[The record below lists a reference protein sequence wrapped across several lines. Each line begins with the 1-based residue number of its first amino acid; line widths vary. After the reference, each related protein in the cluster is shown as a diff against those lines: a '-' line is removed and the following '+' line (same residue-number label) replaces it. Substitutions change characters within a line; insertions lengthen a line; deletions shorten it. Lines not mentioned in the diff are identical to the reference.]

1 MNYGEDTG
9 NNQSFGID
17 MTPTREPAALNTEYL
32 APKIS
37 GRKIRK
43 GLLIFI
49 FLTIAALTILF
60 IRTHSE
66 GAIDAFRNY
75 DTEFLF
81 LTVVLLIFDILL
93 GAFRNHIFMKK
104 LDSRV
109 EFMTSLRANLAN
121 TFAGAITPSQG
132 GGGPA
137 QFYVYHRKGAS
148 IGQAVFVAAF
158 NYLSTLIVF
167 ISGTVLALFLLAGT
181 YGNSYTGIILLCFA
195 IFFMEFV
202 LLAFALA
209 RPELFL
215 LVLGKFTDWFSDRFS
230 RMGRRLRKITDRVT
244 LEVDSFKDSSK
255 LFFGSC
261 KMMIPLSLIL
271 TLILYLT
278 KYVIAYLVVRGL
290 GISCDFMTVISIQAI
305 LMCIIY
311 FSPSPGGSGIAEL
324 SIAALMCT
332 VVPESMLGVYS
343 LLQRFFLL
351 YVPVMLGS
359 IVIFY
364 ELRVVSRRRNILQS
378 YTGRCEMNCRFS
390 ISRRGIR

>member
-1 MNYGEDTG
+1 MNSGEDSG
-9 NNQSFGID
+9 SNPSQKID
-17 MTPTREPAALNTEYL
+17 MIPASEPTELDTEYL
-32 APKIS
+32 ASRIN

-43 GLLIFI
+43 GLFIFI

-66 GAIDAFRNY
+66 GVIDAFRNY

-81 LTVVLLIFDILL
+81 LTVILLIFDILL

-104 LDSRV
+104 LDPRV

-137 QFYVYHRKGAS
+137 QFYVYHRKGVS
-148 IGQAVFVAAF
+148 IGQSIFVAAF

-167 ISGTVLALFLLAGT
+167 ISGAVLALFLLAGT
-181 YGNSYTGIILLCFA
+181 YGSSLTGIILLCFV
-195 IFFMEFV
+195 IFFIEFV

-209 RPELFL
+209 RPELFAML
-215 LVLGKFTDWFSDRFS
+215 LGKFTDWFSDSFS
-230 RMGRRLRKITDRVT
+230 RMGSRLRKITNRVT

-261 KMMIPLSLIL
+261 KMMIPLSLAL
-271 TLILYLT
+271 TLILYLN

-324 SIAALMCT
+324 SIAALMSA
-332 VVPESMLGVYS
+332 VVPKSMLGVYS
-343 LLQRFFLL
+343 LLQRLFLL
-351 YVPVMLGS
+351 YVPVILGS

-364 ELRVVSRRRNILQS
+364 ELRVSSRQEYS
-378 YTGRCEMNCRFS
+378 P
-390 ISRRGIR
+390 ISTDNVQISAGKAQ

>member
-1 MNYGEDTG
+1 MNSCEDSG
-9 NNQSFGID
+9 SNPSFGID
-17 MTPTREPAALNTEYL
+17 ASPAGESSALNTEYN
-32 APKIS
+32 AMNIS
-37 GRKIRK
+37 GRKMRK

-49 FLTIAALTILF
+49 FLTIAALVILF
-60 IRTHSE
+60 IITHSK
-66 GAIDAFRNY
+66 GAIEAFRNY
-75 DTEFLF
+75 DARFLF
-81 LTVVLLIFDILL
+81 LTVVLLILDILL

-104 LDSRV
+104 LDPRV

-167 ISGTVLALFLLAGT
+167 ISGAVLALFLLTGT
-181 YGNSYTGIILLCFA
+181 YGSSYTSIILLCFV
-195 IFFMEFV
+195 IFFVEFV
-202 LLAFALA
+202 LLSFALA
-209 RPELFL
+209 RPELFV
-215 LVLGKFTDWFSDRFS
+215 LVLGKFTDWFSSRFF
-230 RMGRRLRKITDRVT
+230 RMGSKLRKITNRVT
-244 LEVDSFKDSSK
+244 LEVDSFRDSSK
-255 LFFGSC
+255 LFFGSY
-261 KMMIPLSLIL
+261 KLMIPLSLIL
-271 TLILYLT
+271 TLILYLN
-278 KYVIAYLVVRGL
+278 KYLIGYLVVRGL

-324 SIAALMCT
+324 SIAALMST

-351 YVPVMLGS
+351 YVPVIFGS

-364 ELRVVSRRRNILQS
+364 ELRVVSRHRNILQS
-378 YTGRCEMNCRFS
+378 YTGSHEMICKESTANT
-390 ISRRGIR
+390 

>member
-1 MNYGEDTG
+1 MNSGEDSSS
-9 NNQSFGID
+9 NPSLKID
-17 MTPTREPAALNTEYL
+17 MIPASEPTELDNEYL
-32 APKIS
+32 ASRIN

-43 GLLIFI
+43 GLFIFI
-49 FLTIAALTILF
+49 FLTVVSLTILF

-81 LTVVLLIFDILL
+81 LTVILLIFDILL

-104 LDSRV
+104 LDPRV

-148 IGQAVFVAAF
+148 IGKAIFVAAF

-167 ISGTVLALFLLAGT
+167 ISGAVLALFLLTGT
-181 YGNSYTGIILLCFA
+181 YGSSLTGIILLCFV
-195 IFFMEFV
+195 IFFIEFV

-209 RPELFL
+209 RPELFAM
-215 LVLGKFTDWFSDRFS
+215 VLGKFTDRFSDSFS
-230 RMGRRLRKITDRVT
+230 RMGSRLRKITDRVT

-261 KMMIPLSLIL
+261 KMMIPLSLAL
-271 TLILYLT
+271 TLILYVN

-311 FSPSPGGSGIAEL
+311 FSPSPGGSGIAEF
-324 SIAALMCT
+324 SIAALMSA

-343 LLQRFFLL
+343 LLQRLFLL
-351 YVPVMLGS
+351 YVPVILGS

-364 ELRVVSRRRNILQS
+364 ELRVSSRQEYS
-378 YTGRCEMNCRFS
+378 P
-390 ISRRGIR
+390 ISTDNVQISAGKA

>member
-1 MNYGEDTG
+1 MNSGED
-9 NNQSFGID
+9 SLSDPSSGID
-17 MTPTREPAALNTEYL
+17 MTPTVESAGINTEYL
-32 APKIS
+32 LKRIT

-66 GAIDAFRNY
+66 GVVEAFRNY
-75 DTEFLF
+75 DTRFLF
-81 LTVVLLIFDILL
+81 LTIVLLIFDILL

-104 LDSRV
+104 LDPGV

-137 QFYVYHRKGAS
+137 QFYVYHRKGTS

-167 ISGTVLALFLLAGT
+167 ISGAVLALFLLTGT
-181 YGNSYTGIILLCFA
+181 YGSRYTGIILLCFV
-195 IFFMEFV
+195 IFFIEFILLVFALTRPEMFV
-202 LLAFALA
+202 LI
-209 RPELFL
+209 
-215 LVLGKFTDWFSDRFS
+215 LGRFTDWFSGRFF
-230 RMGRRLRKITDRVT
+230 RMGSKLRKITNRVT
-244 LEVDSFKDSSK
+244 LEVDSFKDSSRM
-255 LFFGSC
+255 FFGSC
-261 KMMIPLSLIL
+261 KMMIPLSLVL

-290 GISCDFMTVISIQAI
+290 GISCDFMTVITIQAV

-324 SIAALMCT
+324 SIAALMST
-332 VVPESMLGVYS
+332 VVPESMLGMYS

-351 YVPVMLGS
+351 YVPVILGS

-364 ELRVVSRRRNILQS
+364 ELRVVSRYRNTLQS
-378 YTGRCEMNCRFS
+378 CTD
-390 ISRRGIR
+390 SRSMIFNESTSDV

>member
-1 MNYGEDTG
+1 MNSGEDSG
-9 NNQSFGID
+9 SNPSLKID
-17 MTPTREPAALNTEYL
+17 MIPASEPTELDTEYL
-32 APKIS
+32 ASRIN

-43 GLLIFI
+43 GLFIFI
-49 FLTIAALTILF
+49 FLTVVSLTILF

-66 GAIDAFRNY
+66 SAVEAFRHY
-75 DTEFLF
+75 DTGFLF
-81 LTVVLLIFDILL
+81 LTVILLILDILL
-93 GAFRNHIFMKK
+93 GAFRNHIFMKR
-104 LDSRV
+104 LGPGV

-148 IGQAVFVAAF
+148 IGQAIFVAAF

-167 ISGTVLALFLLAGT
+167 ISGAVLALFLLAGT
-181 YGNSYTGIILLCFA
+181 YGSSLTGIILLCFV
-195 IFFMEFV
+195 IFFIEFV

-209 RPELFL
+209 RPELFAM
-215 LVLGKFTDWFSDRFS
+215 VLGKFTDRFSDSFS
-230 RMGRRLRKITDRVT
+230 RMGSRLRKITDRVT
-244 LEVDSFKDSSK
+244 LEVDSFKDSSR
-255 LFFGSC
+255 FFFSSC
-261 KMMIPLSLIL
+261 KMMIPLSLAL
-271 TLILYLT
+271 TLILYVN

-324 SIAALMCT
+324 SIAALMSA

-343 LLQRFFLL
+343 LLQRLFLL
-351 YVPVMLGS
+351 YVPVILGS

-364 ELRVVSRRRNILQS
+364 ELRVSSRQEYS
-378 YTGRCEMNCRFS
+378 P
-390 ISRRGIR
+390 ISTDNVQRSAGKAQ

>member
-1 MNYGEDTG
+1 MNSGEDSG
-9 NNQSFGID
+9 SDPSFGID
-17 MTPTREPAALNTEYL
+17 ISQTGESAALNTEYL
-32 APKIS
+32 AKRIS

-49 FLTIAALTILF
+49 FLTIIALTILF

-66 GAIDAFRNY
+66 GAIEAFRNY

-81 LTVVLLIFDILL
+81 LTGVLVIFDILL

-104 LDSRV
+104 LDPGV

-167 ISGTVLALFLLAGT
+167 ISGTVLALFLLSGT
-181 YGNSYTGIILLCFA
+181 YGGRYTGIILLCFV

-209 RPELFL
+209 RPELFV
-215 LVLGKFTDWFSDRFS
+215 LVLGRFTDWFSGKFS
-230 RMGRRLRKITDRVT
+230 RMGSRLRRITGRVT
-244 LEVDSFKDSSK
+244 LEVDSFRDSSR
-255 LFFGSC
+255 LFFSSC
-261 KMMIPLSLIL
+261 KMMIPLSLVL
-271 TLILYLT
+271 TLILYLN

-290 GISCDFMTVISIQAI
+290 GISCNFMTVITIQAV

-324 SIAALMCT
+324 SIAALMST

-351 YVPVMLGS
+351 YVPVTLGS

-364 ELRVVSRRRNILQS
+364 ELRVVSRHRSILQS
-378 YTGRCEMNCRFS
+378 CTGNREMICRES
-390 ISRRGIR
+390 IVKT

>member
-1 MNYGEDTG
+1 MNSGEDSG
-9 NNQSFGID
+9 SDQSFEID
-17 MTPTREPAALNTEYL
+17 ISPAREPVALNTEYL
-32 APKIS
+32 ASRIS
-37 GRKIRK
+37 GRKIRR
-43 GLLIFI
+43 GILVFI

-66 GAIDAFRNY
+66 GVIEAFRNY
-75 DTEFLF
+75 DTGFLF
-81 LTVVLLIFDILL
+81 FTVVLLIFDILL

-104 LDSRV
+104 LDPGV
-109 EFMTSLRANLAN
+109 KFMTSLRANLAN

-158 NYLSTLIVF
+158 NYLSTLTVF
-167 ISGTVLALFLLAGT
+167 ISGTVLALFVLAGT
-181 YGNSYTGIILLCFA
+181 YGGRYTGIILLCFV
-195 IFFMEFV
+195 IFFVEFV

-209 RPELFL
+209 RPELFM
-215 LVLGKFTDWFSDRFS
+215 LVLGKFTDWFSNRFS
-230 RMGRRLRKITDRVT
+230 RMGIRLRRITNRVA

-261 KMMIPLSLIL
+261 KMMIPLSLAL
-271 TLILYLT
+271 TLILYLN

-290 GISCDFMTVISIQAI
+290 GFSCDFMTVITIQAI

-324 SIAALMCT
+324 SIAALMST

-351 YVPVMLGS
+351 YVPVVLGS
-359 IVIFY
+359 IVIFH
-364 ELRVVSRRRNILQS
+364 ELRVVSRHGNILHS
-378 YTGRCEMNCRFS
+378 CTD
-390 ISRRGIR
+390 SRKMICNENTANT

>member
-1 MNYGEDTG
+1 MNSGEDSG
-9 NNQSFGID
+9 SDPFFGRD
-17 MTPTREPAALNTEYL
+17 MTPVMESAELNTEYL
-32 APKIS
+32 VKKIS

-66 GAIDAFRNY
+66 GVIEAFRNY
-75 DTEFLF
+75 DTGFLF
-81 LTVVLLIFDILL
+81 LTVGLLIFDILL

-104 LDSRV
+104 LDPGV

-137 QFYVYHRKGAS
+137 QFYVYHRKGTS
-148 IGQAVFVAAF
+148 IGQAIFVAAF

-167 ISGTVLALFLLAGT
+167 ISGAVLALFLLAGT
-181 YGNSYTGIILLCFA
+181 YGSSYTGIILLCFV
-195 IFFMEFV
+195 IFFIEFV

-209 RPELFL
+209 KPELFV
-215 LVLGKFTDWFSDRFS
+215 LVLGKFTNWFSNRFS
-230 RMGRRLRKITDRVT
+230 RMGSRLRRITNRVT
-244 LEVDSFKDSSK
+244 LEVDSFRDSSR

-261 KMMIPLSLIL
+261 KIMIPLSLAL
-271 TLILYLT
+271 TLILYLN

-290 GISCDFMTVISIQAI
+290 GLSCDFMTVITIQAI

-324 SIAALMCT
+324 SIAALMST
-332 VVPESMLGVYS
+332 VVPESILGVYS

-351 YVPVMLGS
+351 YVPVIIGS
-359 IVIFY
+359 IVVFY
-364 ELRVVSRRRNILQS
+364 ELRVVSRHNNTPQS
-378 YTGRCEMNCRFS
+378 YTDSCKMICEES
-390 ISRRGIR
+390 AVKT

>member
-1 MNYGEDTG
+1 MNSGEDSG
-9 NNQSFGID
+9 SDPSFGID
-17 MTPTREPAALNTEYL
+17 ISPTGEPAALNTEYL
-32 APKIS
+32 APRIS

-66 GAIDAFRNY
+66 GAIEAFRNY

-93 GAFRNHIFMKK
+93 GAFRNHVFMKK
-104 LDSRV
+104 LDPGV

-148 IGQAVFVAAF
+148 IGQAIFVAAF

-167 ISGTVLALFLLAGT
+167 ISGAALALFLLNGA
-181 YGNSYTGIILLCFA
+181 YGSRYTGIIMLCFV
-195 IFFMEFV
+195 IFFIEFV

-209 RPELFL
+209 RPELFT
-215 LVLGKFTDWFSDRFS
+215 LVLGRFTDWFSGRFS
-230 RMGRRLRKITDRVT
+230 RIGSRLRRITSRVT
-244 LEVDSFKDSSK
+244 LEVDSFRDSSK

-261 KMMIPLSLIL
+261 KMMIPLSLVL
-271 TLILYLT
+271 TLILYLN

-290 GISCDFMTVISIQAI
+290 GISCDFMTVITIQAV

-324 SIAALMCT
+324 SIAALMST

-351 YVPVMLGS
+351 YVPVTLGS

-364 ELRVVSRRRNILQS
+364 ELRVASRHRNTLQS
-378 YTGRCEMNCRFS
+378 CTGSWEMICKKS
-390 ISRRGIR
+390 TVKT